1 MNQSSH
7 CTHVLSASYV
17 TFHLVC
23 RHIESYPIND
33 TRATSLSYCGAT
45 TSFRKL
51 GYAAVYNYSMK
62 IFKYHDGIFWT
73 NRPHITNRPHMR
85 AICKN
90 FRERGGEQ
98 KNFLKS
104 GFFTLRWFPPLSL
117 KFSQTPTSDTNAGRV
132 PSPDRHWSLT
142 PQCRPGLIGKQ
153 TLTHSRGHDWDMT
166 VVIIL
171 IFQTEPLK

>member
-1 MNQSSH
+1 M
-7 CTHVLSASYV
+7 CVAIL
-17 TFHLVC
+17 L
-23 RHIESYPIND
+23 SYPINGI
-33 TRATSLSYCGAT
+33 RATSLSYCGAT

-132 PSPDRHWSLT
+132 LSPDRHWSLSA
-142 PQCRPGLIGKQ
+142 GLAWSENRHWHTAGAMIEIWQ
-153 TLTHSRGHDWDMT
+153 LLSSSYFRQSH
-166 VVIIL
+166 
-171 IFQTEPLK
+171 